1 MLPGYYGYR
10 NMVLGFSQDEYYTYT
25 LFYKQDY
32 NEQYQV
38 KTDKK
43 PNKTKTLKL
52 NFC

>member
-1 MLPGYYGYR
+1 MVIETWFSDFH
-10 NMVLGFSQDEYYTYT
+10 NMSIILTKMYYT

-38 KTDKK
+38 KTEKN
-43 PNKTKTLKL
+43 PNKTKTVKL

>member
-1 MLPGYYGYR
+1 
-10 NMVLGFSQDEYYTYT
+10 MVIETWFSDFHKMSIILTKMCYT

-43 PNKTKTLKL
+43 PNKTETLKL

>member
-1 MLPGYYGYR
+1 
-10 NMVLGFSQDEYYTYT
+10 MVIETWFSDFHKMSIILTKMYYT

-43 PNKTKTLKL
+43 PNKTKTLNL